1 MLISYYWNS
10 SESHFPYSFKVLP
23 LLGFLFLDLQWWEKL
38 QQLFEQLPDVCWG
51 WAAKS
56 SRCKSHP
63 PKQEGPPNSPLSWC
77 CFNCCSLKILPGNAS
92 KSQPH
97 HSFTLRNSETGE
109 NHSGRHHT
117 GTAGGPQLVCP
128 TRWLPEGR
136 WGLAPVL
143 GLRGRLLQQQSNPQS
158 LGLPGA
164 LGLKPISVQLHHLGI
179 QLKYACQK
187 NLFMFRNRKRR
198 GTFNKCLVVPPFK
211 KFFFSQSDLSSSTFT
226 PQLNVFPPL
235 WYPALTEKS

>member
-117 GTAGGPQLVCP
+117 GTAGGTP
-128 TRWLPEGR
+128 
-136 WGLAPVL
+136 A
-143 GLRGRLLQQQSNPQS
+143 
-158 LGLPGA
+158 GLPHSLPPWGKVGPGTSPQAPWEA
-164 LGLKPISVQLHHLGI
+164 LAAAVRPSEPWTAGRFGI
-179 QLKYACQK
+179 KAH
-187 NLFMFRNRKRR
+187 
-198 GTFNKCLVVPPFK
+198 
-211 KFFFSQSDLSSSTFT
+211 LSSA
-226 PQLNVFPPL
+226 PPS
-235 WYPALTEKS
+235 WYTTEICMSEESIYV